1 MEPRTVKPP
10 AQKSK
15 ISIAAATRAAK
26 ALKEHTKGAASTKKA
41 AQEKPSDAAK
51 RLAGEK
57 VLECA
62 QNLTP
67 ELAALNRAARR
78 YNKLLSRDV
87 SAPEI
92 AVLAIPATAL
102 LESLGILFNCKIK
115 PIKTLSAVKTWL
127 GR

>member
-1 MEPRTVKPP
+1 MKDLSPVDKVRHAEEPEMPRLKRGSLRIPSGTRGD
-10 AQKSK
+10 
-15 ISIAAATRAAK
+15 AT
-26 ALKEHTKGAASTKKA
+26 
-41 AQEKPSDAAK
+41 K

-57 VLECA
+57 LLECA

-87 SAPEI
+87 SAAEI

-102 LESLGILFNCKIK
+102 TGK
-115 PIKTLSAVKTWL
+115 PGDPVQLRDQTRQDAQR
-127 GR
+127 G